1 MYIHLHTFY
10 FLCSKKS
17 NISSYI
23 SFLSIHAYASTL
35 FFSVMYIKFST
46 SYCRGNLGQVIQ
58 STIWNKYMLLE
69 LYFVVYCCTTTLF
82 LIQVECNIK
91 LYMEHKTMQNIWKKR
106 AFQVYSKEAWIN
118 DIIWIIHTNTWT
130 FVVEEIYI
138 DFQKN
143 NFSSKFENTFI
154 LLEKR
159 WIMSTEYESKNA
171 ESLQSAL

>member
-1 MYIHLHTFY
+1 
-10 FLCSKKS
+10 
-17 NISSYI
+17 
-23 SFLSIHAYASTL
+23 
-35 FFSVMYIKFST
+35 
-46 SYCRGNLGQVIQ
+46 
-58 STIWNKYMLLE
+58 
-69 LYFVVYCCTTTLF
+69 
-82 LIQVECNIK
+82 
-91 LYMEHKTMQNIWKKR
+91 MEHKTMQNIWKKR

>member
-1 MYIHLHTFY
+1 
-10 FLCSKKS
+10 
-17 NISSYI
+17 
-23 SFLSIHAYASTL
+23 
-35 FFSVMYIKFST
+35 
-46 SYCRGNLGQVIQ
+46 
-58 STIWNKYMLLE
+58 
-69 LYFVVYCCTTTLF
+69 
-82 LIQVECNIK
+82 
-91 LYMEHKTMQNIWKKR
+91 MQNIWKKR

>member
-1 MYIHLHTFY
+1 
-10 FLCSKKS
+10 
-17 NISSYI
+17 
-23 SFLSIHAYASTL
+23 
-35 FFSVMYIKFST
+35 
-46 SYCRGNLGQVIQ
+46 
-58 STIWNKYMLLE
+58 
-69 LYFVVYCCTTTLF
+69 
-82 LIQVECNIK
+82 
-91 LYMEHKTMQNIWKKR
+91 MQNIWKKR
-106 AFQVYSKEAWIN
+106 AFQVYSKVAWIN

>member
-23 SFLSIHAYASTL
+23 FLSIHGYASTL
-35 FFSVMYIKFST
+35 IFSVMYIKFST

-69 LYFVVYCCTTTLF
+69 LYFVVYCCKQPYFSFKLSATSNY
-82 LIQVECNIK
+82 IWNIK
-91 LYMEHKTMQNIWKKR
+91 QCKTYEKKR
-106 AFQVYSKEAWIN
+106 AFQVYSKVAWIN
-118 DIIWIIHTNTWT
+118 DIIWIIHTNIWT

-138 DFQKN
+138 DFQKII
-143 NFSSKFENTFI
+143 FHQSSRI
-154 LLEKR
+154 LSFYLKSGE
-159 WIMSTEYESKNA
+159 
-171 ESLQSAL
+171 

>member
-1 MYIHLHTFY
+1 
-10 FLCSKKS
+10 
-17 NISSYI
+17 
-23 SFLSIHAYASTL
+23 
-35 FFSVMYIKFST
+35 
-46 SYCRGNLGQVIQ
+46 
-58 STIWNKYMLLE
+58 
-69 LYFVVYCCTTTLF
+69 
-82 LIQVECNIK
+82 
-91 LYMEHKTMQNIWKKR
+91 MQNIWKKR
-106 AFQVYSKEAWIN
+106 AFQVYSKVAWIN
-118 DIIWIIHTNTWT
+118 DIIWIIHTNIWT